1 MLSKDAA
8 RRIAA
13 NIAELPELARCPKLQ
28 LNGYIDFMATHGI
41 CKITNGWVHEDSV
54 WVQYDDGE
62 RLEIPASQYR
72 EESYQPPIEALPEC
86 SGQHMPSK
94 GQKGRD

>member
-1 MLSKDAA
+1 MAVPRGPA
-8 RRIAA
+8 FG
-13 NIAELPELARCPKLQ
+13 ELYC
-28 LNGYIDFMATHGI
+28 FMTAHGI

-72 EESYQPPIEALPEC
+72 GESYQPPIDALPEC
-86 SGQHMPSK
+86 SGQHIPRGPK
-94 GQKGRD
+94 GDKARD

>member
-1 MLSKDAA
+1 V
-8 RRIAA
+8 
-13 NIAELPELARCPKLQ
+13 PKTPAKR
-28 LNGYIDFMATHGI
+28 YIGFMATHGI
-41 CKITNGWVHEDSV
+41 CKITNGWVHQDSV

>member
-1 MLSKDAA
+1 MFAA
-8 RRIAA
+8 ILRASS
-13 NIAELPELARCPKLQ
+13 LPPWIARC
-28 LNGYIDFMATHGI
+28 LNSSYIVFMTAHGI
-41 CKITNGWVHEDSV
+41 CKITNGWVHQDSV

-86 SGQHMPSK
+86 SRPHTPRGPK
-94 GQKGRD
+94 GDKGRD

>member
-1 MLSKDAA
+1 MRKTPAK
-8 RRIAA
+8 R
-13 NIAELPELARCPKLQ
+13 
-28 LNGYIDFMATHGI
+28 YIGFMATHGI
-41 CKITNGWVHEDSV
+41 CKITNGWVHQDSV

-86 SGQHMPSK
+86 SGQHMSADLRAKSAGVKPV
-94 GQKGRD
+94 R